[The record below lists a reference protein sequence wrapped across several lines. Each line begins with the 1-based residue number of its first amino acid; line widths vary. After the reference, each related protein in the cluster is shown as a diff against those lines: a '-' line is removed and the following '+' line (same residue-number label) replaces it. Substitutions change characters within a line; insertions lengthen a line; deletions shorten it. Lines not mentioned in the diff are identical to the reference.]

1 VWQNDADP
9 NKPLDNPFALG
20 RGRVITRS
28 FIMAGTKYVW
38 LTVRDAAGRQ
48 SQTAKDLVANVELPP
63 PAPSATTAGTT
74 TGTG

>member
-1 VWQNDADP
+1 MWQDDADP

-20 RGRVITRS
+20 RGRVMTRS

-48 SQTAKDLVANVELPP
+48 SQTAKDLVANVERRL
-63 PAPSATTAGTT
+63 PSATTAGTT